1 MAPMGLA
8 LKQLVPQT
16 PPAAGATVWVIG
28 QNGSF
33 VPTLFV
39 LNAAT
44 LAVVNTIVAT
54 SPFDA
59 GAYIDGCTDGTYIWV
74 YADLG
79 GTVGSVL
86 QFSAAGSLLSTTSL
100 GADSASTGGNGN
112 IFYDGAS
119 TLYVTSPQ
127 GTIKAMNTGSLAV
140 TTIVSGSQGFQ
151 NGSWDPT
158 SSKLGI
164 SEVPVVVADY
174 TRKYVYTI
182 PGASL
187 AYAAIA
193 AGGANNSGPVC
204 NGNGAFWSLDTDS
217 EPSPTVYEILWWQGL
232 TSTPAISVITPP
244 TPTPPLVSF
253 GQGNIA
259 YDSVK
264 NTVYVGYLYA
274 DSTKTNA
281 RVDAVNATSGA
292 ITTLINTLPT
302 QGPTVNNPISIAASG
317 NSLWAT
323 DGGQKVSVVDL
334 TALTFSSVTLS
345 GFDDPGRLI
354 YLP

>member
-1 MAPMGLA
+1 M
-8 LKQLVPQT
+8 
-16 PPAAGATVWVIG
+16 
-28 QNGSF
+28 
-33 VPTLFV
+33 
-39 LNAAT
+39 
-44 LAVVNTIVAT
+44 
-54 SPFDA
+54 
-59 GAYIDGCTDGTYIWV
+59 
-74 YADLG
+74 
-79 GTVGSVL
+79 
-86 QFSAAGSLLSTTSL
+86 
-100 GADSASTGGNGN
+100 
-112 IFYDGAS
+112 
-119 TLYVTSPQ
+119 
-127 GTIKAMNTGSLAV
+127 
-140 TTIVSGSQGFQ
+140 
-151 NGSWDPT
+151 
-158 SSKLGI
+158 
-164 SEVPVVVADY
+164 
-174 TRKYVYTI
+174 
-182 PGASL
+182 